1 MRFYI
6 VPVETLK
13 EIDSDWE
20 TRRTN
25 VDGTE
30 ALIHDDIFLSLLPQP
45 LSDDTES
52 QEIPYASYDSNST
65 EFKAL
70 ITSDEWVSS
79 EENIQ

>member
-20 TRRTN
+20 TRRIS

-30 ALIHDDIFLSLLPQP
+30 ALIHYTILLSLLPQP
-45 LSDDTES
+45 LNDSEV
-52 QEIPYASYDSNST
+52 QELPYESYDSNSE
-65 EFKAL
+65 EFKTL
-70 ITSDEWVSS
+70 ITSDEWVSR
-79 EENIQ
+79 EEDIQ

>member
-13 EIDSDWE
+13 EIDPDWE

-30 ALIHDDIFLSLLPQP
+30 ALIHDTILLSLLPQP
-45 LSDDTES
+45 LNDNEV
-52 QEIPYASYDSNST
+52 QELPYESYDSNSK
-65 EFKAL
+65 EFKTL
-70 ITSDEWVSS
+70 ITSDEWVSR
-79 EENIQ
+79 EEDIQ

>member
-13 EIDSDWE
+13 EIDPDWE

-30 ALIHDDIFLSLLPQP
+30 ALIHDTILLSLLPQP
-45 LSDDTES
+45 LNDSEV
-52 QEIPYASYDSNST
+52 QELPYESYDSNSE
-65 EFKAL
+65 EFKTL
-70 ITSDEWVSS
+70 ITSDEWVSR
-79 EENIQ
+79 EEDIQ

>member
-13 EIDSDWE
+13 EIDPDWE

-30 ALIHDDIFLSLLPQP
+30 ALIHDTILLSLLPQP
-45 LSDDTES
+45 LNDSEV
-52 QEIPYASYDSNST
+52 QELPYESYDSNSK
-65 EFKAL
+65 EFKTL
-70 ITSDEWVSS
+70 ITSDEWVSR
-79 EENIQ
+79 EEDIQ

>member
-13 EIDSDWE
+13 EIDPDWE
-20 TRRTN
+20 TRRMN

-30 ALIHDDIFLSLLPQP
+30 ALIHDSIFLSLLPQP
-45 LSDDTES
+45 LNDDIET

>member
-13 EIDSDWE
+13 EIDPDWE

-30 ALIHDDIFLSLLPQP
+30 ALIHDTILLSLLPQP
-45 LSDDTES
+45 LNDSEV
-52 QEIPYASYDSNST
+52 QELPYESYDSNSE
-65 EFKAL
+65 EFKTL

-79 EENIQ
+79 EEYIQ

>member
-20 TRRTN
+20 TRRIS

-30 ALIHDDIFLSLLPQP
+30 ALIRDTILLSLLPQP
-45 LSDDTES
+45 LNDSEV
-52 QEIPYASYDSNST
+52 QELPYESYDSNSE
-65 EFKAL
+65 EFKTL
-70 ITSDEWVSS
+70 ITSDEWVSR
-79 EENIQ
+79 EEDIQ